1 MTHALGPAR
10 ARSLIQA
17 FAGRRVVVVGDAKQ
31 FEAALR
37 RRYPKLEVIPA
48 AALKLD
54 GPTLR

>member
-1 MTHALGPAR
+1 MPRESVSELFDPAR
-10 ARSLIQA
+10 AS
-17 FAGRRVVVVGDAKQ
+17 VVVVGDAKQ

-48 AALKLD
+48 SALKLD